1 MGCCFSSSITKKE
14 ESLAKGKPAAA
25 SATVHRNPVVQRDSR
40 PPETEAEE
48 TVKEVLLETSRP
60 RSTPP
65 LPTTRT
71 SACED
76 ANSKEVEIIEKGY
89 ATGVPLNGIA
99 PLSIDSS
106 NGCDSIS
113 EDASEAWSVSAKSET
128 LSASATKAERRRG
141 AVAEA
146 GMRATRE
153 ERSPAKYQRKR
164 SVSGDFACRRD
175 RSVAVG
181 CGSGRSSFSPAGR
194 RSEHAAVARTNSARE
209 FSSSRASRPGAT
221 RDLGERSGRRSVSP
235 VMKRAAE
242 LGQRGGQCRAP
253 GASAVRANGTKQQM
267 PGDEGEK
274 KLCVKDEG
282 IVGGEAAGSAG
293 EAKESLENPLVSLEC
308 FIFL

>member
-1 MGCCFSSSITKKE
+1 MGGCFSSSSTKKE
-14 ESLAKGKPAAA
+14 ESLSKGKPAAA
-25 SATVHRNPVVQRDSR
+25 SATVHREPAVQRDSR

-48 TVKEVLLETSRP
+48 TVKEVLLETPRP
-60 RSTPP
+60 RSTPS
-65 LPTTRT
+65 PTTRT

-76 ANSKEVEIIEKGY
+76 ANSKQVETMEKGY
-89 ATGVPLNGIA
+89 AAGVPLDGIA
-99 PLSIDSS
+99 PHSIDSS

-113 EDASEAWSVSAKSET
+113 EDASEAWSVSATSET

-141 AVAEA
+141 AVAES

-153 ERSPAKYQRKR
+153 ERSPAKNQRKR

-209 FSSSRASRPGAT
+209 FASSRASRRA
-221 RDLGERSGRRSVSP
+221 LGERSGRRSLSP

-242 LGQRGGQCRAP
+242 LGQRVGQCRAP
-253 GASAVRANGTKQQM
+253 GASAARANGTKQQM
-267 PGDEGEK
+267 RGEEGEK
-274 KLCVKDEG
+274 KLCVQDEG
-282 IVGGEAAGSAG
+282 IVGSAG